1 MQTGVQAYDQVS
13 KCIKLCLEFRWI
25 ILVTQKN
32 IYVQFLYHLT
42 NFIHV
47 MVIYSKKILK
57 SPAHATLF
65 RNHKQSLRAL
75 FCGCLEVQQILSYF
89 FAMKECTSI

>member
-65 RNHKQSLRAL
+65 RN
-75 FCGCLEVQQILSYF
+75 
-89 FAMKECTSI
+89 